1 MVDILMPVSIL
12 LIFYPPCLQWYASGV
27 MSIVFLLQKGL
38 FLVCAAYALKYR
50 MYRNKYMVA
59 LLSYIVWLIL
69 VTYLNGM
76 QIGEI
81 GSYLNVFS
89 CCVVYVYC
97 LERNPQRI
105 IGYTSIV
112 FTLLLLFN
120 TILWKDGGMYVNNSG
135 QMSFVLGTKTSLTE
149 YQIAACGF
157 IGTYF
162 TLLPKHKKKKAVI
175 LGLCVVYSVIV
186 WNIHE
191 PISTSEMC
199 LAVFFVIL
207 ILGALGGKIGEAVLK
222 WGFLGMNILN
232 VGIVFFNTARVLGA
246 ENIGI
251 YSYTYAIVSSVVMFG
266 ALGTATYGQKEIASA
281 GENIVERSEKFLEI
295 WVLKAVTMVIA
306 FLIFVPYAYQTTAW
320 IYYALQ
326 IPYIVAGVFDI
337 SFFFQGIEKFRYIAV
352 RNTIVRIAG
361 IVLLFSLV
369 KSSNDLWIYLLI
381 ISVSQLLGN
390 LSMWPYLRGNI
401 CRVKLTTRNVMKHLS
416 NVMIYFIPSITY
428 QIYAVLDKAMLG
440 WLVGSNYENGY
451 YEQANKIVNLVVNVI
466 SSYTI
471 VMRSRMS
478 ALFAQK
484 RNEEIQEKMAVSY
497 NVIAFLVFPMTF
509 GIAAIAAGMVPWFF
523 GDGYD
528 AVIGLLYIFCPI
540 FIFMGYSRMIGTH
553 ILTPS
558 GRQQQSNYA
567 QIIAAVVNITLNSL
581 LIPRF
586 FAKGAA
592 VASVT
597 AELVLV
603 LVYYYMVRKEILLK
617 QVIEM
622 GWKKAIAAGIMF
634 VFVFTIGKNFS
645 ISIFYTFVEI
655 LIGAIVYVIVLVVL
669 RDAFVCK
676 YIDKTFHK
684 ILGQRRK

>member
-1 MVDILMPVSIL
+1 MPFVGKL
-12 LIFYPPCLQWYASGV
+12 RRYYGGRNRNFRLINKEVRAVRKANFIYNLIYN
-27 MSIVFLLQKGL
+27 IV
-38 FLVCAAYALKYR
+38 
-50 MYRNKYMVA
+50 NI
-59 LLSYIVWLIL
+59 IVPL
-69 VTYLNGM
+69 VTAPY
-76 QIGEI
+76 
-81 GSYLNVFS
+81 
-89 CCVVYVYC
+89 
-97 LERNPQRI
+97 
-105 IGYTSIV
+105 
-112 FTLLLLFN
+112 
-120 TILWKDGGMYVNNSG
+120 
-135 QMSFVLGTKTSLTE
+135 
-149 YQIAACGF
+149 
-157 IGTYF
+157 
-162 TLLPKHKKKKAVI
+162 
-175 LGLCVVYSVIV
+175 
-186 WNIHE
+186 
-191 PISTSEMC
+191 
-199 LAVFFVIL
+199 
-207 ILGALGGKIGEAVLK
+207 
-222 WGFLGMNILN
+222 
-232 VGIVFFNTARVLGA
+232 TARVLGA

-266 ALGTATYGQKEIASA
+266 ALGTATYGQKEIAAA

-320 IYYALQ
+320 VYYALQ

-401 CRVKLTTRNVMKHLS
+401 CRVKLTTRKVMKHLS

-466 SSYTI
+466 SAYTV

-558 GRQQQSNYA
+558 GRQQYSNYA

>member
-1 MVDILMPVSIL
+1 MKKDGVKANFIYN
-12 LIFYPPCLQWYASGV
+12 LIYN
-27 MSIVFLLQKGL
+27 IV
-38 FLVCAAYALKYR
+38 
-50 MYRNKYMVA
+50 NI
-59 LLSYIVWLIL
+59 IVPL
-69 VTYLNGM
+69 VTAPY
-76 QIGEI
+76 
-81 GSYLNVFS
+81 
-89 CCVVYVYC
+89 
-97 LERNPQRI
+97 
-105 IGYTSIV
+105 
-112 FTLLLLFN
+112 
-120 TILWKDGGMYVNNSG
+120 
-135 QMSFVLGTKTSLTE
+135 
-149 YQIAACGF
+149 
-157 IGTYF
+157 
-162 TLLPKHKKKKAVI
+162 
-175 LGLCVVYSVIV
+175 
-186 WNIHE
+186 
-191 PISTSEMC
+191 
-199 LAVFFVIL
+199 
-207 ILGALGGKIGEAVLK
+207 
-222 WGFLGMNILN
+222 
-232 VGIVFFNTARVLGA
+232 TARVLGA

-669 RDAFVCK
+669 RDAYAILEK
-676 YIDKTFHK
+676 YIDNATENECDISFIDLNKYHNYKKNQIELCGTEIFDSQKLLSQIDSMNFEEFAKNRHSVRDFAVDTVDESIIRKAVELAQTAPSACNRQSTRVHYIQNRDICKNVLDLQGGAKGHTVSSVIVLTSELSLYRHTSEFKTPYLDSGIYLMNLLYALTYYGIGTCPLIWNDDGEKAEEIRRFVDIPWSEQIVAIIQVGHYATNECKYAASNRRAVFDVLK
-684 ILGQRRK
+684 IH

>member
-1 MVDILMPVSIL
+1 MKKDGVKANFIYN
-12 LIFYPPCLQWYASGV
+12 LIYN
-27 MSIVFLLQKGL
+27 IV
-38 FLVCAAYALKYR
+38 
-50 MYRNKYMVA
+50 NI
-59 LLSYIVWLIL
+59 IVPL
-69 VTYLNGM
+69 VTA
-76 QIGEI
+76 
-81 GSYLNVFS
+81 SY
-89 CCVVYVYC
+89 
-97 LERNPQRI
+97 
-105 IGYTSIV
+105 
-112 FTLLLLFN
+112 
-120 TILWKDGGMYVNNSG
+120 
-135 QMSFVLGTKTSLTE
+135 
-149 YQIAACGF
+149 
-157 IGTYF
+157 
-162 TLLPKHKKKKAVI
+162 
-175 LGLCVVYSVIV
+175 
-186 WNIHE
+186 
-191 PISTSEMC
+191 
-199 LAVFFVIL
+199 
-207 ILGALGGKIGEAVLK
+207 
-222 WGFLGMNILN
+222 
-232 VGIVFFNTARVLGA
+232 TARVLGA

-320 IYYALQ
+320 VYYALQ

-401 CRVKLTTRNVMKHLS
+401 CRVKLTTRKVMKHLS

-466 SSYTI
+466 SAYTV

-540 FIFMGYSRMIGTH
+540 FIFMGYSRLIGTH
-553 ILTPS
+553 ILTP
-558 GRQQQSNYA
+558 
-567 QIIAAVVNITLNSL
+567 I
-581 LIPRF
+581 
-586 FAKGAA
+586 
-592 VASVT
+592 
-597 AELVLV
+597 
-603 LVYYYMVRKEILLK
+603 
-617 QVIEM
+617 
-622 GWKKAIAAGIMF
+622 
-634 VFVFTIGKNFS
+634 
-645 ISIFYTFVEI
+645 
-655 LIGAIVYVIVLVVL
+655 
-669 RDAFVCK
+669 
-676 YIDKTFHK
+676 
-684 ILGQRRK
+684 

>member
-1 MVDILMPVSIL
+1 MKKDGVKANFIYN
-12 LIFYPPCLQWYASGV
+12 LIYN
-27 MSIVFLLQKGL
+27 IV
-38 FLVCAAYALKYR
+38 
-50 MYRNKYMVA
+50 NI
-59 LLSYIVWLIL
+59 IVPL
-69 VTYLNGM
+69 VTAPY
-76 QIGEI
+76 
-81 GSYLNVFS
+81 
-89 CCVVYVYC
+89 
-97 LERNPQRI
+97 
-105 IGYTSIV
+105 
-112 FTLLLLFN
+112 
-120 TILWKDGGMYVNNSG
+120 
-135 QMSFVLGTKTSLTE
+135 
-149 YQIAACGF
+149 
-157 IGTYF
+157 
-162 TLLPKHKKKKAVI
+162 
-175 LGLCVVYSVIV
+175 
-186 WNIHE
+186 
-191 PISTSEMC
+191 
-199 LAVFFVIL
+199 
-207 ILGALGGKIGEAVLK
+207 
-222 WGFLGMNILN
+222 
-232 VGIVFFNTARVLGA
+232 TARVLGA

-251 YSYTYAIVSSVVMFG
+251 YSYTYAIVSLVVMFG

-558 GRQQQSNYA
+558 GRQQHSNYA

>member
-1 MVDILMPVSIL
+1 MGMNLRRASLMVDILMPVSIL

-50 MYRNKYMVA
+50 LYRNKYMVA

-76 QIGEI
+76 QIGDI

-120 TILWKDGGMYVNNSG
+120 TILWKDGGMYVNN
-135 QMSFVLGTKTSLTE
+135 
-149 YQIAACGF
+149 
-157 IGTYF
+157 
-162 TLLPKHKKKKAVI
+162 
-175 LGLCVVYSVIV
+175 
-186 WNIHE
+186 
-191 PISTSEMC
+191 
-199 LAVFFVIL
+199 
-207 ILGALGGKIGEAVLK
+207 
-222 WGFLGMNILN
+222 
-232 VGIVFFNTARVLGA
+232 
-246 ENIGI
+246 
-251 YSYTYAIVSSVVMFG
+251 
-266 ALGTATYGQKEIASA
+266 
-281 GENIVERSEKFLEI
+281 
-295 WVLKAVTMVIA
+295 
-306 FLIFVPYAYQTTAW
+306 
-320 IYYALQ
+320 
-326 IPYIVAGVFDI
+326 
-337 SFFFQGIEKFRYIAV
+337 
-352 RNTIVRIAG
+352 
-361 IVLLFSLV
+361 
-369 KSSNDLWIYLLI
+369 
-381 ISVSQLLGN
+381 
-390 LSMWPYLRGNI
+390 
-401 CRVKLTTRNVMKHLS
+401 
-416 NVMIYFIPSITY
+416 
-428 QIYAVLDKAMLG
+428 
-440 WLVGSNYENGY
+440 GY

-466 SSYTI
+466 SAYTV

-558 GRQQQSNYA
+558 GRQQYSNYA